1 MAGKMDLFLRSK
13 AQFLLNSFP
22 ISSQA
27 PSILSPIHSHTF
39 FAGTQTHFLG
49 IHDLYTISDGDG
61 RNLNHSYLKSTKYPS
76 VMELGTW
83 HLYLNQR
90 RSKKYINHMKHPLES
105 AEICIF
111 HQKLAIFVISGNKKK
126 THFSTQFLILMICL
140 IFILLILLSF

>member
-49 IHDLYTISDGDG
+49 IHDL
-61 RNLNHSYLKSTKYPS
+61 SYLKSTKYPS

-126 THFSTQFLILMICL
+126 MHFSTQFLILMICL